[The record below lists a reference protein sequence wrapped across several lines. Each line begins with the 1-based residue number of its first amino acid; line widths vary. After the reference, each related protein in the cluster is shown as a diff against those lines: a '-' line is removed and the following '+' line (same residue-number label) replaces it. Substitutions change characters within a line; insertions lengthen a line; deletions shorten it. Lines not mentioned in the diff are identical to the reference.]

1 MARLWDNTL
10 YIESHYP
17 AFSPRPKCPECFD
30 LGVPVAH
37 LEVVQSSAVVVVP
50 PHVVAPSAAPSVVVV
65 AAQLPWSPTP
75 LVFARPVAV
84 DRLPLSPALA
94 DIRPLVAL
102 LELCLAGLS
111 RRLRRRLLF
120 ITNIYH
126 RSSLGRFL
134 SASFPFISLKPDLVI
149 QLIIVQLCHQ
159 PMGCYHL
166 FIYQG

>member
-1 MARLWDNTL
+1 MARPWDNTL

-37 LEVVQSSAVVVVP
+37 REVVLSSAAVAVP
-50 PHVVAPSAAPSVVVV
+50 PPDVAPAVAPSAIAVVVR
-65 AAQLPWSPTP
+65 LLWSPAS
-75 LVFARPVAV
+75 LVFA
-84 DRLPLSPALA
+84 LPIAADWLLLSPTAADAPPLA
-94 DIRPLVAL
+94 TL

-134 SASFPFISLKPDLVI
+134 SASFPFISLKLNLVI
-149 QLIIVQLCHQ
+149 KLIIVQLCHQ
-159 PMGCYHL
+159 PSARYHL
-166 FIYQG
+166 FICQG